1 MTMRISLAAV
11 ILTLSA
17 CASGGVG
24 RGPDPE
30 MMAAYRGT
38 QAPSIY
44 GLIGARERL
53 GLTSIQ
59 VTTLD
64 SIAESLR
71 ARNTRLS
78 DSLRAIRDVG
88 PGGPIPLPRD
98 SAEHAGF
105 VPVLREMARNNQA
118 SVAAVQALLT
128 EDQRRIACELQRENP
143 GMRGRDGM
151 RGRGSGGPPRGGMRR
166 GMDGMEM
173 EGDTLRGM
181 GRAWPWCPP
190 PAAPAQARG

>member
-1 MTMRISLAAV
+1 MTIRISLAA
-11 ILTLSA
+11 LLLALSA
-17 CASGGVG
+17 CASAGGVG
-24 RGPDPE
+24 RRSDPE
-30 MMAAYRGT
+30 LTAAYRGT

-53 GLTSIQ
+53 GLTSLQ

-71 ARNTRLS
+71 TRNTRLS
-78 DSLRAIRDVG
+78 DSLRTIRRVG

-98 SAEHAGF
+98 SAERAGF

-128 EDQRRIACELQRENP
+128 EDQRRIACEIQRESP
-143 GMRGRDGM
+143 GGRGGMGMRGGL
-151 RGRGSGGPPRGGMRR
+151 PGGMRR
-166 GMDGMEM
+166 GMGGMEM
-173 EGDTLRGM
+173 EGDSTMRVARG
-181 GRAWPWCPP
+181 WPWCPP
-190 PAAPAQARG
+190 PAAPKRS